1 MRAKTVLLASPYFP
15 PDLGGVEQYVDS
27 LARLLHE
34 RHGWRVVVVATARA
48 QAGAAQFVDTEYARI
63 YRIPF
68 KMRLSNTPIGFRW
81 SRHLRDIIAREQIDF
96 VNAHAPVPLLA
107 DVTARSCGD
116 LPFVLTYHAGPM
128 RNGRPLYDVTCSLY
142 KYECYLLSATARR
155 ADEIIAN
162 SVYVANSFHKFA
174 EKVTIVSP
182 GVDTTLL
189 REGGQRNPNLVLF
202 IASLARAAHYKDLPD
217 SITAI
222 SILREKR
229 PAVRLEIVGDGDGM
243 ADHIAL
249 CRQLGLAE
257 NVTFVGKLD
266 RPALAAAYR
275 RASVVAL
282 PTYYE
287 SFGSV
292 LAEAMS
298 TSRPVVS
305 TKVGGVP
312 ALVSD
317 GIDSVLLTPGDIPAL
332 ALAIGILLE
341 DPGLATEMGRR
352 GDKKVRSE
360 LSWNTQLDRTSPVFE
375 KALSLHRSRAPA
387 PVATGQVGGRQ
398 YTGDQNGQH

>member
-48 QAGAAQFVDTEYARI
+48 QAEAAQFVDTEYARI

-68 KMRLSNTPIGFRW
+68 NLRLSNTPIGFRW

-142 KYECYLLSATARR
+142 ERYLLSATARR
-155 ADEIIAN
+155 ADQIIAN
-162 SVYVANSFHKFA
+162 SEYVANSFHKFA

-182 GVDTTLL
+182 GVDTTLF
-189 REGGQRNPNLVLF
+189 RDGGQRNPNLVLF
-202 IASLARAAHYKDLPD
+202 VASLARAAYYKGLPD
-217 SITAI
+217 LITAM

-229 PAVRLEIVGDGDGM
+229 PAVRLEIIGDGDGM

-249 CRQLGLAE
+249 CGRLGLAE

-266 RPALAAAYR
+266 RPALAAVYR

-317 GIDSVLLTPGDIPAL
+317 GVDGVLLTPGDIPAL
-332 ALAIGILLE
+332 ASAIGNLLE
-341 DPGLATEMGRR
+341 DPALATEMGRR
-352 GDKKVRSE
+352 GAKKVRSE
-360 LSWNTQLDRTSPVFE
+360 LSWNIQADRTCAVFE
-375 KALSLHRSRAPA
+375 KALRQRRRPVRATA
-387 PVATGQVGGRQ
+387 PTGQAWPIRGE
-398 YTGDQNGQH
+398 